1 MPKCIKCKK
10 FFHPDFCVDVESPF
24 IKKEEE
30 VKMCV
35 FCHLNLKEVTAQFP
49 DGDKKI
55 SKQQAIN
62 EYKRYIDHLSKNRKI
77 DHLIKTGTK
86 SKIIMPGDKDY

>member
-1 MPKCIKCKK
+1 MGQCIKCKQY
-10 FFHPDFCVDVESPF
+10 FHPDFCVDVESPF

-35 FCHLNLKEVTAQFP
+35 FCHLNLKEVTVQLP
-49 DGDKKI
+49 DGDRRVKK
-55 SKQQAIN
+55 QEAIN
-62 EYKRYIDHLSKNRKI
+62 MYKEYIQKLTKNRKI
-77 DHLIKTGTK
+77 NHLIKTGTP